1 MVLGPHSPH
10 AALSARQREVAK
22 LIAAGASTRDIAEKL
37 SLSPRTVETHVAT
50 IFEKLGVRTRAQLI
64 ALLAADTAVDP
75 RTEGHVE
82 PLRRTAQQTLIGR
95 DNDISAVATL
105 VANNRVVT
113 ILGTGGLGK
122 TQMALHISEQ
132 LRDAFPDGTWFV
144 DFAGLTSGEF
154 IAPEIAHALNLT
166 LPRDDDAQAALEA
179 RLKNTAALLVLDNCE
194 HLIGRAAAIVA
205 KLVRACPRIWILTTS
220 REPLG
225 ITGEA
230 TYRLPALDVSS
241 AAALFLAR
249 ASAIDSRFSVDDDG
263 ARAITEI
270 CRRLDGIPLAIE
282 LAASRTTMFSPRQL
296 LARLEGRF
304 ALLEGGLRDV
314 LPRHK
319 SMRALIDWSYEHLPD
334 DEKSLFR
341 RLHVFSS
348 KFSLEATQAVSGFDK
363 NREFE
368 LIGLLSSLIDKSL
381 VSLERENDAT
391 SYRLLESMR
400 DYARLKSEEL
410 GEADIVANL
419 YTRYLRDSL
428 IAIGEKMAFT
438 TSAQAMLFFRNHI
451 GDIRWSL
458 DWALR
463 SHQIVTGA
471 NLLLATEFLWSSR
484 SIGEGIT
491 RIEAY
496 LAALGDE
503 HPILSS
509 RLLSHLTELQWR
521 IGERERAIETAARA
535 LHLARASR
543 NDAALAWA
551 LIAEATVVIFKDPSR
566 TLAHLTELEA
576 LPNLGEATRR
586 EGRQLR
592 ARLTYLNG
600 DFERASALYAE
611 LIERDRRTGNP
622 MGEAQNTWM
631 LANVAFKAGRPEKAV
646 EIGRTA
652 RALLE
657 PLDDFW
663 AIALVTRG
671 LAAFLIASNSYD
683 EACRVAAD
691 ALGLYRDVDPQNAHV
706 GTLVEIVAL
715 VAAARGAFARA
726 AMLQGFAIAASQRTG
741 GVVYPASARTVRER
755 LEQRLVTGL
764 DAEELAALRARG
776 ARLSVADATALAMA
790 STDESITS
798 A

>member
-10 AALSARQREVAK
+10 AALSARQLEVAK
-22 LIAAGASTRDIAEKL
+22 LIAAGDSTRGIADRL
-37 SLSPRTVETHVAT
+37 ALSPRTVETHIST

-64 ALLAADTAVDP
+64 ALLAADAASEP
-75 RTEGHVE
+75 RIEGRAE
-82 PLRRTAQQTLIGR
+82 SLRTTHQTLIGR
-95 DNDISAVATL
+95 KDDISAVATL

-122 TQMALHISEQ
+122 TQMALHVCAQ
-132 LRDAFPDGTWFV
+132 LADAFPDGTWFV

-154 IAPEIAHALNLT
+154 IALEIAHALNLT

-179 RLKNTAALLVLDNCE
+179 RLKNIAALLVLDNCE
-194 HLIGRAAAIVA
+194 HLIGRAAEIVA

-230 TYRLPALDVSS
+230 TYRLPPLDVSS
-241 AAALFLAR
+241 ASALFLAR
-249 ASAIDSRFSVDDDG
+249 ASAIDSRFSADDD
-263 ARAITEI
+263 AMRAIAEI

-282 LAASRTTMFSPRQL
+282 LAASRTTMFSPNQL
-296 LARLEGRF
+296 LVRLEGRF
-304 ALLEGGLRDV
+304 ALLEAGLRDV

-319 SMRALIDWSYEHLPD
+319 SMRALIDWSYEHLGER
-334 DEKSLFR
+334 EKSLFR
-341 RLHVFSS
+341 RLHIFSG
-348 KFSLEATQAVSGFDK
+348 KFSLEATQAVSGLGND
-363 NREFE
+363 REFE

-400 DYARLKSEEL
+400 EYARLKSDEL
-410 GEADIVANL
+410 GEADTVADL
-419 YTRYLRDSL
+419 YTRYLRDCL
-428 IAIGEKMAFT
+428 IAIGDTMAFT
-438 TSAQAMLFFRNHI
+438 TSAQAMVFFRNHL

-463 SHQIVTGA
+463 SREIETGA
-471 NLLLATEFLWSSR
+471 QLLLATEFLWSSL

-496 LAALGDE
+496 LAALGND
-503 HPILSS
+503 HAIIRA

-521 IGERERAIETAARA
+521 AGKQERAIETATQA
-535 LHLARASR
+535 LRLARTTGD
-543 NDAALAWA
+543 DAAIAWA
-551 LIAEATVVIFKDPSR
+551 LIAEATVVIFKDPRRSFE
-566 TLAHLTELEA
+566 LLTEFEA
-576 LPNLGEATRR
+576 LSKLGEATRR

-592 ARLTYLNG
+592 ARLTYMGG
-600 DFERASALYAE
+600 DFERAALLYQD

-631 LANVAFKAGRPEKAV
+631 LANVEFKAGRTHQAV
-646 EIGRTA
+646 EIGRKA

-663 AIALVTRG
+663 AITLVTRG
-671 LAAFLIASNSYD
+671 LAGFLVATDSYD
-683 EACRVAAD
+683 EAERVATE
-691 ALGLYRDVDPQNAHV
+691 ALRLYRDVDPANAQV
-706 GTLVEIVAL
+706 GTLMEIVAL
-715 VAAARGAFARA
+715 VATVRGAFPRA
-726 AMLQGFAIAASQRTG
+726 ALLQGFAIAAARKAE
-741 GVVYPASARTVRER
+741 GVVHRSSTIAVRDDLER
-755 LEQRLVTGL
+755 RLAAALGA
-764 DAEELAALRARG
+764 DELAALRARG
-776 ARLSVADATALAMA
+776 SQLAVDDAIALALA
-790 STDESITS
+790 TNSER
-798 A
+798 

>member
-1 MVLGPHSPH
+1 
-10 AALSARQREVAK
+10 LSARQREVAK
-22 LIAAGASTRDIAEKL
+22 LIAAGDSTRDIAEKL

-75 RTEGHVE
+75 RREGRAEAV
-82 PLRRTAQQTLIGR
+82 RRSPQQTLIGR
-95 DNDISAVATL
+95 ETDISAVATL
-105 VANNRVVT
+105 VASNRVVT

-122 TQMALHISEQ
+122 TQMALHVSEQ
-132 LRDAFPDGTWFV
+132 LSDAFPDGTWFV

-154 IAPEIAHALNLT
+154 IAPEIAHALDLT

-179 RLKNTAALLVLDNCE
+179 RLKHTAALLVLDNCE
-194 HLIGRAAAIVA
+194 HLIGRAAEIVA

-230 TYRLPALDVSS
+230 TYRLPALDAPS
-241 AAALFLAR
+241 AAALFVAR
-249 ASAIDSRFSVDDDG
+249 ASAIDSRFCVDDD
-263 ARAITEI
+263 AMRSIAEI

-282 LAASRTTMFSPRQL
+282 LAASRTTMFSAKQL

-319 SMRALIDWSYEHLPD
+319 SMRALIDWSYEQLA
-334 DEKSLFR
+334 EGERSLFR
-341 RLHVFSS
+341 RLHIFSG
-348 KFSLEATQAVSGFDK
+348 KFSLEATQAVSGLGND
-363 NREFE
+363 REFE

-410 GEADIVANL
+410 GEADAVAKL

-438 TSAQAMLFFRNHI
+438 TSAQAMVFFRNHL

-463 SHQIVTGA
+463 SHEIVTGA

-496 LAALGDE
+496 LAALSDE
-503 HPILSS
+503 YPIIRS

-521 IGERERAIETAARA
+521 AGKQERAIETASQA
-535 LHLARASR
+535 LGLARTTGD
-543 NDAALAWA
+543 DAAIAWA
-551 LIAEATVVIFKDPSR
+551 LIAEATVVIFKDTRRSFE
-566 TLAHLTELEA
+566 LLTEFEA
-576 LPNLGEATRR
+576 LPTRGEATRR

-592 ARLTYLNG
+592 ARLTYMGG
-600 DFERASALYAE
+600 DFERAAELYRD

-631 LANVAFKAGRPEKAV
+631 LANVEYKAGRPDRAV
-646 EIGRTA
+646 QIGRTA

-657 PLDDFW
+657 PLQDFW
-663 AIALVTRG
+663 AITLVTRG
-671 LAAFLIASNSYD
+671 LAGFLIATESYD
-683 EACRVAAD
+683 EAERVAAD
-691 ALGLYRDVDPQNAHV
+691 ALRLYRDVDPANPHV
-706 GTLVEIVAL
+706 GTLIEILAL
-715 VAAARGAFARA
+715 VASVRGASPRA
-726 AMLQGFAIAASQRTG
+726 ALLHGFAMAVAHKAG
-741 GVVYPASARTVRER
+741 GVIHRSSTLAVREDLDRR
-755 LEQRLVTGL
+755 LAAALAS
-764 DAEELAALRARG
+764 DELAALRVRG
-776 ARLSVADATALAMA
+776 SQFAIDDAIALALA
-790 STDESITS
+790 ADSEG
-798 A
+798 